1 MIDNIIFNIKK
12 SVLESTLK
20 DQLIG
25 YAENLNKNNCPII
38 FDEKQL
44 LLMFELNEIEDIKG
58 YMEKETNRYTIE
70 KRDGTQREV
79 IQPSYKLKQIQKWI
93 LKKILMSIDIPTCV
107 HGFLKG
113 KSILTNAQVHIY
125 DEPYWVYCVD
135 IKDFFPSIKIDKV
148 KNIFIHLGYSV
159 GVSNILSELC
169 TIDGK
174 LAQGFPTSPMISNV
188 VFKSIDEDIL
198 NITKKI
204 GFKYS
209 RYADDLS
216 FSGLEKSNYKNKI
229 IKLKNSLDFILN
241 KNSFSINESK
251 TRIMKSKHTKKIT
264 GLIVSESGVKV
275 PKKHIRLMKKELFY
289 SKKYGVSDHL
299 RYNNLITVANYKG
312 YLIGMARFIYMV
324 EKDIGSEFL
333 KEINELNWD

>member
-12 SVLESTLK
+12 SGLDSTLK
-20 DQLIG
+20 DKLIN
-25 YAENLNKNNCPII
+25 YAENLKDNHCPII

-44 LLMFELNEIEDIKG
+44 LLMFELNEIGDIGK
-58 YMEKETNRYTIE
+58 YIAKETNRYTIQ

-79 IQPSYKLKQIQKWI
+79 VQPSYKLKKIQKWI
-93 LKKILMSIDIPTCV
+93 LKEILMNIDIPACA

-125 DEPYWVYCVD
+125 DQPSWVYCLD
-135 IKDFFPSIKIDKV
+135 IKDFFPSIKKNKV
-148 KNIFIHLGYSV
+148 KNVFFQLGYSE

-174 LAQGFPTSPMISNV
+174 LVQGFPTSPMISNA

-198 NITKKI
+198 NITKKL
-204 GFKYS
+204 GFRYS

-216 FSGLEKSNYKNKI
+216 FSGLEKSSYKKKI
-229 IKLKNSLDFILN
+229 IKLNDSLGFILN
-241 KNSFSINESK
+241 KNDFSINESK
-251 TRIMKSKHTKKIT
+251 TRIMKNKHTKKIT

-275 PKKHIRLMKKELFY
+275 PKKYIRLMKKELYY

-299 RYNNLITVANYKG
+299 KYNDLITVANYKG

-333 KEINELNWD
+333 KEINELNWN